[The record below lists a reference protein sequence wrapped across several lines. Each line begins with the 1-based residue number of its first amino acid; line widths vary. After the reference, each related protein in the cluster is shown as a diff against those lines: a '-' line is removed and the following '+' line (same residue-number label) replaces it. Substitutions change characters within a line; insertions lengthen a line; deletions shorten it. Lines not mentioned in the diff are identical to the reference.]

1 MICEDLELWQVP
13 FVGRM
18 SYCYSK
24 CLSMILGWKGDF
36 YPLPFLECVTTV
48 PFGFVY
54 MASDGGGFAVNGYN
68 PHDGVER
75 AMKTLK
81 YKYRFKCFQSAD
93 EALSFLKR
101 ALEEEPILIG
111 PVDIGFLVYDPYCKF
126 KKGADHYVI
135 ALGLNRDHLI
145 LNDPDG
151 YLHVLIPI
159 SDFVKAWN
167 AEAIAYKKGPYSLWL
182 VKEKL
187 GVPPTEKLYKDTL
200 ILGLQNLKEKGRK
213 YLVERGAS
221 LYTGPLA
228 IKKLAEDIKRH
239 RLRRWLRFYATFTFR
254 VSAQRCFDS
263 GMFIKDAPFKNDY
276 LEKAS
281 ETRMKQACG
290 YGKCQTEAS
299 TMKFSKVAK
308 TLEEISELEEKFE
321 IELEKGLSA

>member
-1 MICEDLELWQVP
+1 
-13 FVGRM
+13 
-18 SYCYSK
+18 
-24 CLSMILGWKGDF
+24 MILSWKGDF

-54 MASDGGGFAVNGYN
+54 IASDGGGLAVNGYN

-75 AMKTLK
+75 ALKTLQ
-81 YKYRFKCFQSAD
+81 YEYRFKCFQSAD

-101 ALEEEPILIG
+101 ALEAEPILIG
-111 PVDIGFLVYDPYCKF
+111 PVDMGFLAYDSYCKF

-151 YLHVLIPI
+151 YLQVPLPI

-167 AEAIAYKKGPYSLWL
+167 AEAIAYKRGPYSLWL

-187 GVPPTEKLYKDTL
+187 GTPSVEKLYKNTL
-200 ILGLQNLKEKGRK
+200 VLGLQNLREKGRK
-213 YLVERGAS
+213 YPVENAF
-221 LYTGPLA
+221 LHTGPSA
-228 IKKLAEDIKRH
+228 IKKLAEDIKLH
-239 RLRRWLRFYATFTFR
+239 KLRRWLRFYATFTFR

-263 GMFIKDAPFKNDY
+263 AIFIKDSPFNDDY

-281 ETRMKQACG
+281 ETRMKQACR
-290 YGKCQTEAS
+290 YGKCQIEAS

-321 IELEKGLSA
+321 IELEKGLSV

>member
-1 MICEDLELWQVP
+1 
-13 FVGRM
+13 
-18 SYCYSK
+18 
-24 CLSMILGWKGDF
+24 MILGWKGDF

-54 MASDGGGFAVNGYN
+54 IASEGGGFAVNGYN

-75 AMKTLK
+75 ALKTLQ

-101 ALEEEPILIG
+101 ALEEEPVLIG
-111 PVDIGFLVYDPYCKF
+111 PVDMGFLVYDPYRKF
-126 KKGADHYVI
+126 KMGGDHYVI
-135 ALGLNRDHLI
+135 ALELDGDHLI

-151 YLHVLIPI
+151 YLHIPI
-159 SDFVKAWN
+159 PIKDFVKAWN
-167 AEAIAYKKGPYSLWL
+167 AEAITYKRGSYSLWL

-187 GVPPTEKLYKDTL
+187 GTSSVEKLYKDTL
-200 ILGLQNLKEKGRK
+200 VLGLQNLREKGRK
-213 YLVERGAS
+213 YLVGSAS

-228 IKKLAEDIKRH
+228 IRKLAEDIKRYK
-239 RLRRWLRFYATFTFR
+239 LRRWLRFYATFTFR

-263 GMFIKDAPFKNDY
+263 AMFIKDVPFQNDY

-281 ETRMKQACG
+281 ETRMKQACL

-321 IELEKGLSA
+321 IELENGLSA